1 MLSTDQVLCLKVC
14 SPPTPWGTDHHPLT
28 DCYQVKSCGP
38 CSGPSLA
45 EALCLNKEGFLFPS
59 GFK

>member
-1 MLSTDQVLCLKVC
+1 MLSTDQVLRLKVC
-14 SPPTPWGTDHHPLT
+14 LPPLHGADHRPLT

-38 CSGPSLA
+38 CLGPSLA
-45 EALCLNKEGFLFPS
+45 EALCLKKEGFLFPS

>member
-1 MLSTDQVLCLKVC
+1 MLSTDQVLWLKVC
-14 SPPTPWGTDHHPLT
+14 PPPTPRGTDHRLLQIVT
-28 DCYQVKSCGP
+28 IKSYGP
-38 CSGPSLA
+38 CLGPSLA